1 MQWKIALII
10 VLVWFLASL
19 VGLIVRSV
27 RMETRLLT
35 CLTVFCVAVF
45 AYYLWLG

>member
-1 MQWKIALII
+1 MLWKIALII

-19 VGLIVRSV
+19 VGLIVRSG
-27 RMETRLLT
+27 RMGTRLLT
-35 CLTVFCVAVF
+35 GLTVFSVVVL